1 VDQENDDQKMISIIR
16 AYKKNFALVAN
27 NVIPILKAKTPEKIE
42 EQHYQLSL
50 RLLKLSKS
58 LQDKLEEI
66 SEKKQEKYSAFV
78 AEVKAK
84 EPRLIKIVAKLKQHL
99 KNRTVEG
106 SLDEVRGEKTLS
118 IKQLKEAIAR
128 LTLLKK
134 RINQLSA

>member
-1 VDQENDDQKMISIIR
+1 M
-16 AYKKNFALVAN
+16 
-27 NVIPILKAKTPEKIE
+27 
-42 EQHYQLSL
+42 
-50 RLLKLSKS
+50 
-58 LQDKLEEI
+58 QDKLAEI
-66 SEKKQEKYSAFV
+66 SEQKQEKYSAFV

-84 EPRLIKIVAKLKQHL
+84 EPRLIKIVANLKQHL

-106 SLDEVRGEKTLS
+106 NLDEVRGEKTLS